1 MANSYIFKNI
11 HKLKR
16 NLKFDASK
24 DGGISSAELIRKKGE
39 PFIFIFFFSFD
50 LVYIPFQQL
59 KTHHKVFRLQSFYV
73 IVLKHR
79 HLVQKMKPAAHV
91 EDTQTTCFDSWVFL
105 FLGETWWVF
114 YWLYNLCYCYVTGKQ
129 TVFKEW
135 TEVSGSYREAQ
146 NIDWSEPL
154 EGDSTVSQV
163 LLIGT

>member
-1 MANSYIFKNI
+1 
-11 HKLKR
+11 
-16 NLKFDASK
+16 
-24 DGGISSAELIRKKGE
+24 
-39 PFIFIFFFSFD
+39 
-50 LVYIPFQQL
+50 
-59 KTHHKVFRLQSFYV
+59 
-73 IVLKHR
+73 
-79 HLVQKMKPAAHV
+79 MKPAAHV
-91 EDTQTTCFDSWVFL
+91 EGTQTTCFDSWVFL